1 MEKTRILIID
11 DDVHLSRLVAIMLDK
26 TGTYASAVENRSH
39 QALTA
44 ARRFRPELV
53 LLDVDM
59 PGFDGGDVARQFRAD
74 AGLRDVPIIFFTSLL
89 SPDESSGG
97 ISIRGGERYLPKPV
111 DPAVLIRSIADVL
124 GRPVTSAILAQ
135 TQPAMR

>member
-39 QALTA
+39 QALTP

-74 AGLRDVPIIFFTSLL
+74 AGCAMFRSFFSRRFFLRTS
-89 SPDESSGG
+89 
-97 ISIRGGERYLPKPV
+97 R
-111 DPAVLIRSIADVL
+111 IAE
-124 GRPVTSAILAQ
+124 
-135 TQPAMR
+135 